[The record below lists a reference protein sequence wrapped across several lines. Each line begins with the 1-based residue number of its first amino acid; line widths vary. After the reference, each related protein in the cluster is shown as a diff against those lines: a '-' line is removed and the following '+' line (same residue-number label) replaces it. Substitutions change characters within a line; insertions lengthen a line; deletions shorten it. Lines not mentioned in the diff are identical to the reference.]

1 MNNWR
6 FILKEACGFVG
17 FVVIILFLIWS
28 N

>member
-6 FILKEACGFVG
+6 FILKEACGFIG
-17 FVVIILFLIWS
+17 FVVILFFLIWA